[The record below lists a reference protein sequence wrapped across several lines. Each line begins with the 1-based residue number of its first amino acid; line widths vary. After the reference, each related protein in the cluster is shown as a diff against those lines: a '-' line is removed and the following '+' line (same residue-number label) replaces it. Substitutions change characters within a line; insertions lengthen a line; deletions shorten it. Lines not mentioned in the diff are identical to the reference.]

1 MPVIKKN
8 PLFYIL
14 KPVTGLMIK
23 VSKFIVLYT
32 ISPSPMQAQRYP
44 VKKLCFN
51 VQTMAIDVVKS
62 SKTNCSPGIQY
73 LLGLHPP
80 KDVSKDLI

>member
-32 ISPSPMQAQRYP
+32 ISPSPMQALKYILSKNSVLMSKQCQRGSQE
-44 VKKLCFN
+44 F
-51 VQTMAIDVVKS
+51 
-62 SKTNCSPGIQY
+62 
-73 LLGLHPP
+73 
-80 KDVSKDLI
+80 KDQL